1 MDCPGLMENSA
12 GARLFVYGTLRKGFR
27 AHGLLQRFHA
37 RLLGAGHIRGWLYDL
52 GEYPGAA
59 EGTGAQGFVEGELYS
74 LPRAEAAFKVL
85 DGFEGFDPARPA
97 SNEFKRKETTVIM
110 AGGGRTR
117 AWIYWL
123 SRAHA
128 SKRRILSGNYAP
140 HRK

>member
-1 MDCPGLMENSA
+1 MRLYLFVRAAAKAIGTCDRQSTLRAQTPSLFVTRTAVYATAAVVSAGKWSTSVMDCPGLMENSA

-74 LPRAEAAFKVL
+74 LP
-85 DGFEGFDPARPA
+85 G
-97 SNEFKRKETTVIM
+97 
-110 AGGGRTR
+110 
-117 AWIYWL
+117 
-123 SRAHA
+123 
-128 SKRRILSGNYAP
+128 
-140 HRK
+140 